1 MFDICFLLYIL
12 RFVHEDCPG
21 IQQGLNPLQS
31 MYFCILEIFSVLL
44 QLNKSVLAKNYR
56 FELLLEPLASKQSH
70 SIKDSQLYFKVGI
83 RCFTLYAV
91 PFFFLANMPV
101 VFRVKKFY
109 LHVIWLQHT
118 VVDFLGCSLVFCLC
132 KPSEQLIDF

>member
-91 PFFFLANMPV
+91 PFFFFSKHAGCVQGQKVLFTCHLATTYSCRFSGLFSSILFV
-101 VFRVKKFY
+101 QTF
-109 LHVIWLQHT
+109 
-118 VVDFLGCSLVFCLC
+118 
-132 KPSEQLIDF
+132 

>member
-44 QLNKSVLAKNYR
+44 QLNKSVLVKITGLSSFQSHQLQNS
-56 FELLLEPLASKQSH
+56 PTASKIHSYILKWVSGALPCMQS
-70 SIKDSQLYFKVGI
+70 
-83 RCFTLYAV
+83 